1 VATELIGW
9 VSSVVLLMT
18 IGRQVLTQWRT
29 KSSAGLSRWLF
40 LGQLSASTGFTIYS
54 ILLANWVFVVTNV
67 ALLVTAI
74 CGQVIYVRNRKRP
87 GSVTEPAAHP

>member
-1 VATELIGW
+1 MATELIGW
-9 VSSVVLLMT
+9 VSSVVLLLT

-40 LGQLSASTGFTIYS
+40 LGQLSASTGFTICS
-54 ILLANWVFVVTNV
+54 VLLANWVFVVTNV

-74 CGQVIYVRNRKRP
+74 FGQVIYVRNRKRP
-87 GSVTEPAAHP
+87 GSVAEPAAHP

>member
-1 VATELIGW
+1 VTTELIGW
-9 VSSVVLLMT
+9 VSSVVLLLT

-29 KSSAGLSRWLF
+29 KSAAGLSRWLF
-40 LGQLSASTGFTIYS
+40 LGQLSASSGFTIYS

-74 CGQVIYVRNRKRP
+74 FGQVIYLRNRKRP
-87 GSVTEPAAHP
+87 DAVAEPAAHP